1 MNNKV
6 RILSMIVILVV
17 GLSVLLS
24 PPFSLIAQDD
34 TEEVHKEVVHYLFE
48 EGYNQGN
55 LDAID
60 EVYAADYIA
69 HTPEGD
75 VEGTEVIKGAI
86 SALRAAFPDFEVTI
100 EILIAEGDWV
110 ASRFILTGTFTGE
123 FPLTDDFS
131 LPPTG
136 ELVELAG
143 NTFHRFNEEGQI
155 VEEWEEYDN
164 LGFLQ
169 QIGLIPMEEEG
180 GEVLSAGGPDGGIL
194 SNAIRDTFVE
204 QTELELE
211 EVMEQLRDG
220 ASLVDILANAGV
232 DVDAFVAAVVERAEA
247 EINAAVADGRITQ
260 EQADRLLENV
270 EAEVRQALNAEGG
283 PPAP

>member
-6 RILSMIVILVV
+6 RILSLIVILVV
-17 GLSVLLS
+17 GLGVLLS
-24 PPFSLIAQDD
+24 PPSSLIAQDD
-34 TEEVHKEVVHYLFE
+34 TEEAHKEVVHYLFE
-48 EGYNQGN
+48 EAYNQGN

-60 EVYAADYIA
+60 EVYAADYVS

-75 VEGTEVIKGAI
+75 VEGLEMVTGAI
-86 SALRAAFPDFEVTI
+86 TALRAAFPDFEMTI

-110 ASRFILTGTFTGE
+110 ATRYSLTGTFTGD

-136 ELVELAG
+136 EPIELTG

-180 GEVLSAGGPDGGIL
+180 GEVLSAGGSDGGIL
-194 SNAIRDTFVE
+194 IRDTLVE

-220 ASLVDILANAGV
+220 ASLADILANAGV
-232 DVDAFVAAVVERAEA
+232 DVGTFVAAVVERAEA